1 MSIAFLRFF
10 EKISADCFDGIFREK
25 IVKIKGKL
33 LKKILNWCMIKPSK
47 EELVQRE
54 NSHLFF

>member
-10 EKISADCFDGIFREK
+10 EKISADGFEGIFREK

-33 LKKILNWCMIKPSK
+33 LKKILKTYMKKPMIS
-47 EELVQRE
+47 ELV
-54 NSHLFF
+54 